1 VRSNNSSNCLPLAI
15 VKRYGSKKR
24 KDIPHALRRVFEGKP
39 VYSDEFRTNDEAIG
53 SDTKTKATL

>member
-1 VRSNNSSNCLPLAI
+1 